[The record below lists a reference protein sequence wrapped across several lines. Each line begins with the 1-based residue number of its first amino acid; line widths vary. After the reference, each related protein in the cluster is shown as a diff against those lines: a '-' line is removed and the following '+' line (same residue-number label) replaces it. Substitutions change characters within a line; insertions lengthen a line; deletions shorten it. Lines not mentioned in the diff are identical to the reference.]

1 MILLNT
7 WATQALNKLTEGK
20 KNVSGNKEKAMA
32 PAVAAQLESFCR
44 QDAEF
49 AQAVA
54 QGGTF
59 ADCMKEVAKGVGSS
73 ISDLDAYKK
82 AVAFY
87 FPGAE
92 VKMKLTIDLI
102 GKAAGEDRPASE
114 PVAAQPAPAEEKPKV
129 ISLDLDFDLSDFFG

>member
-1 MILLNT
+1 MIPLNN
-7 WATQALNKLTEGK
+7 WATEAVNKLAEGK

-82 AVAFY
+82 AVRFY

-92 VKMKLTIDLI
+92 VKMQLTIDLI
-102 GKAAGEDRPASE
+102 GKAAGKPEPE
-114 PVAAQPAPAEEKPKV
+114 TVPVAAPVPEKPKV
-129 ISLDLDFDLSDFFG
+129 ISLNLDDGFDLSDFF

>member
-1 MILLNT
+1 MITLNT
-7 WATQALNKLTEGK
+7 WATQAIDKLKEGK

-49 AQAVA
+49 AQAVV

-82 AVAFY
+82 AVRFY
-87 FPGAE
+87 FPGAK
-92 VKMKLTIDLI
+92 VPMKLTIDLI
-102 GKAAGEDRPASE
+102 GDAAGEEPAAE
-114 PVAAQPAPAEEKPKV
+114 PVAAQPAPAEKKTKV
-129 ISLDLDFDLSDFFG
+129 ISLDLDDGFDLSDFF